1 MAVNKPS
8 LAGTIEIEGA
18 RPSIPVY
25 FSPYLLGGFSRDWSL
40 NENKTEYV
48 KDDNPQFNAGIDI
61 KYNINSNLTL
71 DLTANT
77 DFAQV
82 EADDQQ
88 ANLTRY
94 SLFFPEK
101 RKFFQERSSLF
112 DFSLG
117 GRF

>member
-8 LAGTIEIEGA
+8 LAHPAIIEGA
-18 RPSIPVY
+18 KPAKPIY
-25 FSPYLLGGFSRDWSL
+25 ISPYLLGGFSRDWYL
-40 NENKTEYV
+40 NDEETGYV
-48 KDDNPQFNAGIDI
+48 KDDNPQYNAGLDI

-88 ANLTRY
+88 VNLT
-94 SLFFPEK
+94 SDL
-101 RKFFQERSSLF
+101 
-112 DFSLG
+112 
-117 GRF
+117 